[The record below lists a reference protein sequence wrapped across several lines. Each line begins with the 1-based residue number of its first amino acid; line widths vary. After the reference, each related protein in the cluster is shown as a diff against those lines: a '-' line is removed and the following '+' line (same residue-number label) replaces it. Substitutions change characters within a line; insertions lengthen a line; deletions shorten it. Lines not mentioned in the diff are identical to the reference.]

1 MKRLFISLCL
11 TFVLLITVS
20 CVNKNVENHEQ
31 PTQLISSEMA
41 SLLNKNYIEKR
52 SVIID
57 SIYSMKDANAIW
69 YSLEELENYIAYA
82 KKASKEKG
90 VEIDGIR
97 IYMGVYP
104 DEEKY
109 LEKAGM
115 TTLFIVPTSD
125 FKVSSGGISLQ
136 KSADSKDITGID
148 YLNYG
153 SSGLPP
159 EIIFPH

>member
-20 CVNKNVENHEQ
+20 CINKNVENHEQ

-82 KKASKEKG
+82 KKS
-90 VEIDGIR
+90 
-97 IYMGVYP
+97 
-104 DEEKY
+104 
-109 LEKAGM
+109 
-115 TTLFIVPTSD
+115 
-125 FKVSSGGISLQ
+125 
-136 KSADSKDITGID
+136 
-148 YLNYG
+148 
-153 SSGLPP
+153 
-159 EIIFPH
+159 

>member
-1 MKRLFISLCL
+1 
-11 TFVLLITVS
+11 
-20 CVNKNVENHEQ
+20 
-31 PTQLISSEMA
+31 
-41 SLLNKNYIEKR
+41 
-52 SVIID
+52 
-57 SIYSMKDANAIW
+57 
-69 YSLEELENYIAYA
+69 
-82 KKASKEKG
+82 
-90 VEIDGIR
+90 
-97 IYMGVYP
+97 MGVYP

-159 EIIFPH
+159 EIIFLH

>member
-1 MKRLFISLCL
+1 
-11 TFVLLITVS
+11 
-20 CVNKNVENHEQ
+20 
-31 PTQLISSEMA
+31 MA
-41 SLLNKNYIEKR
+41 SLLNMNYIEKR

-115 TTLFIVPTSD
+115 TTLFIVPSSD
-125 FKVSSGGISLQ
+125 FKVSLGGINLD
-136 KSADSKDITGID
+136 KRADSHDVTR
-148 YLNYG
+148 N
-153 SSGLPP
+153 
-159 EIIFPH
+159 

>member
-1 MKRLFISLCL
+1 MKNEGLIKKIGVSLNSNEEIED
-11 TFVLLITVS
+11 VLNCNHIDLI
-20 CVNKNVENHEQ
+20 
-31 PTQLISSEMA
+31 QLPFN
-41 SLLNKNYIEKR
+41 LLDNNNQR
-52 SVIID
+52 
-57 SIYSMKDANAIW
+57 
-69 YSLEELENYIAYA
+69 
-82 KKASKEKG
+82 KKTLIKAKEKG